1 MKFLNS
7 FKIIFYFSFYLFSNS
22 VLCSE
27 NLDNKIKELTLE
39 LRCMTCQNQ
48 SVYDSDSEFAND
60 IKIIVKEKFN
70 EGLDE
75 KEIKI
80 FLTERYGEY
89 ILFKPYF
96 NLKNLLL
103 WVFPFL
109 ILLVSLGFFLKRLKK
124 RPGFNYKLFIKFK
137 KIQLPLDYKMKKSQF
152 IIRNNFTNKSVKKDI
167 KYILKR
173 IL

>member
-1 MKFLNS
+1 MMKFLKYFN
-7 FKIIFYFSFYLFSNS
+7 IIFYFSCCFFSIS
-22 VLCSE
+22 VFSSE

-60 IKIIVKEKFN
+60 IKIIIKEKFN

-89 ILFKPYF
+89 ILFRPYF

-103 WVFPFL
+103 WTFPFV
-109 ILLVSLGFFLKRLKK
+109 ILLVSLGFFAKRLKK
-124 RPGFNYKLFIKFK
+124 A
-137 KIQLPLDYKMKKSQF
+137 QS
-152 IIRNNFTNKSVKKDI
+152 S
-167 KYILKR
+167 
-173 IL
+173 

>member
-1 MKFLNS
+1 MMKFLNS
-7 FKIIFYFSFYLFSNS
+7 FKIIFYFSFCLFSNS
-22 VLCSE
+22 VFSSE

-48 SVYDSDSEFAND
+48 SVYDSESKFAND

-103 WVFPFL
+103 WIFPFV

-124 RPGFNYKLFIKFK
+124 TQSG
-137 KIQLPLDYKMKKSQF
+137 
-152 IIRNNFTNKSVKKDI
+152 
-167 KYILKR
+167 
-173 IL
+173 

>member
-1 MKFLNS
+1 MKFINS
-7 FKIIFYFSFYLFSNS
+7 FKIIFYFSFCLFSNS
-22 VLCSE
+22 VLSSE

-48 SVYDSDSEFAND
+48 SVYDSESEFAND

-103 WVFPFL
+103 WIFPFV

-124 RPGFNYKLFIKFK
+124 TQSG
-137 KIQLPLDYKMKKSQF
+137 
-152 IIRNNFTNKSVKKDI
+152 
-167 KYILKR
+167 
-173 IL
+173 

>member
-1 MKFLNS
+1 MMKFLNY
-7 FKIIFYFSFYLFSNS
+7 FNIIFYFSCCLFSIS
-22 VLCSE
+22 VFSSE

-60 IKIIVKEKFN
+60 IKIIIKEKFN

-89 ILFKPYF
+89 ILFRPYF

-103 WVFPFL
+103 WIFPFV
-109 ILLVSLGFFLKRLKK
+109 ILLVSLGFFAKRLKK
-124 RPGFNYKLFIKFK
+124 D
-137 KIQLPLDYKMKKSQF
+137 QS
-152 IIRNNFTNKSVKKDI
+152 S
-167 KYILKR
+167 
-173 IL
+173 

>member
-1 MKFLNS
+1 MMKFLNS
-7 FKIIFYFSFYLFSNS
+7 FKIIFYFSCFLFSNS
-22 VLCSE
+22 VLSVE

-48 SVYDSDSEFAND
+48 SVYDSESEFAND

-103 WVFPFL
+103 WIFPFV
-109 ILLVSLGFFLKRLKK
+109 ILLVSLGFFIKRLKK
-124 RPGFNYKLFIKFK
+124 TQSG
-137 KIQLPLDYKMKKSQF
+137 
-152 IIRNNFTNKSVKKDI
+152 
-167 KYILKR
+167 
-173 IL
+173 

>member
-7 FKIIFYFSFYLFSNS
+7 FKIIFYFSFCLFSNS
-22 VLCSE
+22 VFSSD

-60 IKIIVKEKFN
+60 IKIIIKEKFN

-103 WVFPFL
+103 WIFPFV
-109 ILLVSLGFFLKRLKK
+109 ILLVSLGFFVKRLKK
-124 RPGFNYKLFIKFK
+124 
-137 KIQLPLDYKMKKSQF
+137 IQSD
-152 IIRNNFTNKSVKKDI
+152 
-167 KYILKR
+167 
-173 IL
+173 

>member
-1 MKFLNS
+1 MMKFLNS

-22 VLCSE
+22 VLSSD
-27 NLDNKIKELTLE
+27 NLDNKIRELTLE

-48 SVYDSDSEFAND
+48 SVYDSESEFAND

-89 ILFKPYF
+89 ILFRPYF

-103 WVFPFL
+103 WFFPFV
-109 ILLVSLGFFLKRLKK
+109 ILLVSLGFFAKRLKK
-124 RPGFNYKLFIKFK
+124 T
-137 KIQLPLDYKMKKSQF
+137 QS
-152 IIRNNFTNKSVKKDI
+152 S
-167 KYILKR
+167 
-173 IL
+173 

>member
-7 FKIIFYFSFYLFSNS
+7 FKIIFYFSFCLFSNS
-22 VLCSE
+22 VLSVE

-103 WVFPFL
+103 WIFPFV

-124 RPGFNYKLFIKFK
+124 TQSG
-137 KIQLPLDYKMKKSQF
+137 
-152 IIRNNFTNKSVKKDI
+152 
-167 KYILKR
+167 
-173 IL
+173 

>member
-7 FKIIFYFSFYLFSNS
+7 FKIIFYFSFCLFSNS
-22 VLCSE
+22 VFSSD

-124 RPGFNYKLFIKFK
+124 TQSG
-137 KIQLPLDYKMKKSQF
+137 
-152 IIRNNFTNKSVKKDI
+152 
-167 KYILKR
+167 
-173 IL
+173 

>member
-7 FKIIFYFSFYLFSNS
+7 FKIIFYFSFCLFSNS
-22 VLCSE
+22 VFSSD

-48 SVYDSDSEFAND
+48 SVYDSESEFAND

-103 WVFPFL
+103 WIFPFV

-124 RPGFNYKLFIKFK
+124 TQSG
-137 KIQLPLDYKMKKSQF
+137 
-152 IIRNNFTNKSVKKDI
+152 
-167 KYILKR
+167 
-173 IL
+173 

>member
-1 MKFLNS
+1 MMKFLNS
-7 FKIIFYFSFYLFSNS
+7 FKIIFYFSFCLFSNS
-22 VLCSE
+22 VLSSE

-48 SVYDSDSEFAND
+48 SVYDSESEFAND

-124 RPGFNYKLFIKFK
+124 TQSG
-137 KIQLPLDYKMKKSQF
+137 
-152 IIRNNFTNKSVKKDI
+152 
-167 KYILKR
+167 
-173 IL
+173 